1 MTARDQPCDSLP
13 TASMV
18 PFLMCQTTPLTS
30 RSRVVSSVIASTV
43 PVATPALI
51 VSPTP

>member
-13 TASMV
+13 TLSIV

-30 RSRVVSSVIASTV
+30 RTWVVSSVIASTV
-43 PVATPALI
+43 PVAVPALI

>member
-13 TASMV
+13 TASIV
-18 PFLMCQTTPLTS
+18 PFLMCHTTPLTS
-30 RSRVVSSVIASTV
+30 RNRVVSSVIASTV
-43 PVATPALI
+43 PVAASTLI

>member
-13 TASMV
+13 TLSMV

-30 RSRVVSSVIASTV
+30 RSRVVSSVIASTF
-43 PVATPALI
+43 PVASLTLI